1 MWMIPTQNNT
11 VRRGNGGLKV
21 TIYRKPTHT
30 DQYLSFGSNHPLDQK
45 LSVVSTLQHRAQTV
59 VTDEDDRKK
68 EIAHVTGALA
78 KCGYPD
84 WAIEK
89 ATKPPKEKKKPP
101 EKQKN
106 TRKGP
111 PVALPYIKGV
121 TEEVRRIMKS
131 YGCNS
136 YIKPNNTLRQLLC
149 KPKDPNKKEE
159 TAGVIYRIDCGG
171 NKDEECDSF
180 YVGETGRTLKARA
193 SEHRRPSTKSSEVSQ
208 HLHAKDRAPHEVT
221 IEDNV
226 RISENH
232 GQVVKGAN
240 LLLPYVDKKMS
251 I

>member
-1 MWMIPTQNNT
+1 M
-11 VRRGNGGLKV
+11 
-21 TIYRKPTHT
+21 
-30 DQYLSFGSNHPLDQK
+30 DQK

-208 HLHAKDRAPHEVT
+208 HLHAKDRAPHKVT

-226 RISENH
+226 RIFDRESNYFRRGIKEVAYIRMLKPDLNRDGGRH
-232 GQVVKGAN
+232 H
-240 LLLPYVDKKMS
+240 LPYVWDNLLSHDQRVM
-251 I
+251 